1 MRRPHPFLIV
11 TGLVGLAANL
21 LAIAAALRGHLL
33 PRLGRPDPGLLAA
46 LAFVALG
53 DVLALWSALVWRWA
67 RRQASPGRARAAA
80 LWLNALAALP
90 LGTLWLYLLFSAALY
105 ADLPA
110 THRWL
115 LALLHGLLATPPL
128 ALGLVSVGEALGPLL
143 GREEAE
149 K

>member
-1 MRRPHPFLIV
+1 MRRPHPFLIL

-21 LAIAAALRGHLL
+21 LAIVAALGGRLL
-33 PRLGRPDPGLLAA
+33 PALGRPDPGLLAA

-53 DVLALWSALVWRWA
+53 DGLALWSALVWRWA
-67 RRQASPGRARAAA
+67 RRHASPARRRTAAA
-80 LWLNALAALP
+80 WLNALAGLP
-90 LGTLWLYLLFSAALY
+90 LLTLWLYLIFGAALY

-115 LALLHGLLATPPL
+115 LALLHGLLLTPPL
-128 ALGLVSVGEALGPLL
+128 ALALVSIGEALGPLL
-143 GREEAE
+143 GREGDR